1 VTRFLASARRTFQ
14 SLYSS
19 RSFRLYFVGQLIST
33 CGTWLNATATA
44 WLVLQLTHS
53 GVALGVNT
61 GLLFLPILLVGAY
74 GGVLADRFDKRK
86 ILMWTQGIQA
96 VVSLTLFALVATDV
110 VVLWMVYATSLAS
123 GLIVALDNP
132 TRQSFYVEMV
142 GEDDLTNAVSLNSA
156 VFMGSRVL
164 GPALAGLLIHT
175 VGLASPFIVDGLSY
189 LAVIVA
195 LGLMRPEDLHPQE
208 RTTRERGH
216 LMAGFRY
223 VWATPEL
230 RRPLLVLA
238 VVCTFSFNWA
248 VLVPL
253 LAVQTFGGDAGTLGL
268 LSAMTGIGSFVGAIF
283 MANRA
288 ATPTMYRLALF
299 TTASGIALILPALAP
314 SLGWAYPLV
323 VPMGLAIMVLLITA
337 NSMLQLAAKPQA
349 RGRVMA
355 LYSIVLLGS
364 TPIGSPITGWIG
376 QHVGARWAFV
386 SNGAV
391 ALVTGIALLVARH
404 RAAEPQRQGDIEP
417 AVPPAPGESSE
428 PAVA

>member
-1 VTRFLASARRTFQ
+1 MSRFGVSARRTFS
-14 SLYSS
+14 SLHSS
-19 RSFRLYFVGQLIST
+19 RSFRLYFIGQVIST
-33 CGTWLNATATA
+33 TGTWLNATATA

-53 GVALGVNT
+53 GVALGINT

-74 GGVLADRFDKRK
+74 GGVIADRFDKRK
-86 ILMWTQGIQA
+86 ILMWTQGLQA
-96 VVSLTLFALVATDV
+96 VLSLALFSLVALDV
-110 VVLWMVYATSLAS
+110 VVLWMVYGLSLLS
-123 GLIVALDNP
+123 GLVLALDNP

-164 GPALAGLLIHT
+164 GPALAGFLIHY
-175 VGLASPFIVDGLSY
+175 VGLASPFLVDALSY
-189 LAVIVA
+189 VAVIVA

-208 RTTRERGH
+208 RSTRVRGH
-216 LMAGFRY
+216 LMRGFRY
-223 VWATPEL
+223 VWETPEL

-253 LAVQTFGGDAGTLGL
+253 LAVQTFGGGPGTLGS

-283 MANRA
+283 MANRG

-299 TTASGIALILPALAP
+299 TTASGVALILPALAP
-314 SLGWAYPLV
+314 SLPWAYPLV
-323 VPMGLAIMVLLITA
+323 IPMGLFIMVLLITA

-364 TPIGSPITGWIG
+364 TPIGSPITGWVG
-376 QHVGARWAFV
+376 QHLGARWAFGL
-386 SNGAV
+386 NGGV
-391 ALVTGIALLVARH
+391 ALVTGIVLLAARH
-404 RAAEPQRQGDIEP
+404 RGRAATTPDPELDRA
-417 AVPPAPGESSE
+417 AVGESIM
-428 PAVA
+428 A

>member
-1 VTRFLASARRTFQ
+1 MSRFGVSARRTFS
-14 SLYSS
+14 SLHSS
-19 RSFRLYFVGQLIST
+19 RSFRLYFIGQIVST
-33 CGTWLNATATA
+33 TGTWLNATATA
-44 WLVLQLTHS
+44 WLVLKLTDS
-53 GVALGVNT
+53 GVALGINT
-61 GLLFLPILLVGAY
+61 ALLFLPILLVGAY

-86 ILMWTQGIQA
+86 ILMWTQAMQGVISLA
-96 VVSLTLFALVATDV
+96 LFSVVGLDV
-110 VVLWMVYATSLAS
+110 VTLWMVYALSLLG
-123 GLIVALDNP
+123 GLILALDNP

-142 GEDDLTNAVSLNSA
+142 GENDLTNAVSLNSA
-156 VFMGSRVL
+156 VFMFSRVL
-164 GPALAGLLIHT
+164 GPALAGLLIRY
-175 VGLASPFIVDGLSY
+175 VSLGSPFLVDALSY

-195 LGLMRPEDLHPQE
+195 LGLMRPQDLHPQE

-216 LMAGFRY
+216 LMRGFRY
-223 VWATPEL
+223 VSSTPEL

-253 LAVQTFGGDAGTLGL
+253 LAVQTFGGDPGTLGG

-288 ATPTMYRLALF
+288 AIPTMYRLALF

-314 SLGWAYPLV
+314 SLGWAYPLLI
-323 VPMGLAIMVLLITA
+323 PMGLFMMVLLITA

-364 TPIGSPITGWIG
+364 TPIGAPLTGWIG
-376 QHVGARWAFV
+376 QHLGARWAFAL
-386 SNGAV
+386 NGAV
-391 ALVTGIALLVARH
+391 ALVMGIVLLVAR
-404 RAAEPQRQGDIEP
+404 RRGDQAPAAAPAAELTP
-417 AVPPAPGESSE
+417 AIVGES
-428 PAVA
+428 ARV

>member
-1 VTRFLASARRTFQ
+1 MSRFGTSARRTFQ
-14 SLYSS
+14 SLHSS
-19 RSFRLYFVGQLIST
+19 RSFRLYFVGQVVST
-33 CGTWLNATATA
+33 TGTWLNATATS
-44 WLVLQLTHS
+44 WLVLKLTDS

-74 GGVLADRFDKRK
+74 GGVLADRFDKRR
-86 ILMWTQGIQA
+86 ILMWTQGLQA
-96 VVSLTLFALVATDV
+96 LISLALFALVATDV
-110 VVLWMVYATSLAS
+110 VVLWMVYATSLVS

-164 GPALAGLLIHT
+164 GPALAGFLIDAVH
-175 VGLASPFIVDGLSY
+175 VASPFLVDGLSY
-189 LAVIVA
+189 LALIVA
-195 LGLMRPEDLHPQE
+195 LALMRPEDLHPQQ
-208 RTTRERGH
+208 RTTRVSGH

-223 VWATPEL
+223 VWSTPEL

-253 LAVQTFGGDAGTLGL
+253 LAVQTFHGGPGTLGL
-268 LSAMTGIGSFVGAIF
+268 MSAMTGIGSFVGAIF

-299 TTASGIALILPALAP
+299 TTASGVALILPALSP
-314 SLGWAYPLV
+314 SLDWAYVLV
-323 VPMGLAIMVLLITA
+323 IPMGLAIMVLLITA
-337 NSMLQLAAKPQA
+337 NSMLQLSAKPQA

-376 QHVGARWAFV
+376 EHLGARWAFV
-386 SNGAV
+386 MNGGV
-391 ALVTGIALLVARH
+391 ALVTGLALLGAR
-404 RAAEPQRQGDIEP
+404 RRTGTQAREASLEPG
-417 AVPPAPGESSE
+417 VPETPGEGSE

>member
-1 VTRFLASARRTFQ
+1 MTSARRTFQ
-14 SLYSS
+14 SLHSS
-19 RSFRLYFVGQLIST
+19 RSFRLYFFGQVVST
-33 CGTWLNATATA
+33 TGTWLNATATA
-44 WLVLQLTHS
+44 WLVLQLTGS

-86 ILMWTQGIQA
+86 ILIWTQSIQA
-96 VVSLTLFALVATDV
+96 VVSLALFALVATDV
-110 VVLWMVYATSLAS
+110 VVLWMVYATSLVS

-164 GPALAGLLIHT
+164 GPALAGLLIHN
-175 VGLASPFIVDGLSY
+175 VGLASPFVVDGLSY
-189 LAVIVA
+189 LAVIAA
-195 LGLMRPEDLHPQE
+195 LALMRPEDMHPQV

-223 VWATPEL
+223 VWSTPEL

-299 TTASGIALILPALAP
+299 TTASGIALIVPALAP
-314 SLGWAYPLV
+314 SLAWAYPLV
-323 VPMGLAIMVLLITA
+323 IPMGLFIMVLLITA

-364 TPIGSPITGWIG
+364 TPIGSPITGWVG
-376 QHVGARWAFV
+376 QHLGARWAFV
-386 SNGAV
+386 MNGGV
-391 ALVTGIALLVARH
+391 ALVTGVALLVARRRVATAQRH
-404 RAAEPQRQGDIEP
+404 EDLEPGVP
-417 AVPPAPGESSE
+417 ATPGESSE

>member
-1 VTRFLASARRTFQ
+1 MSRFSDSAHRTFR
-14 SLYSS
+14 SLHTS
-19 RSFRLYFVGQLIST
+19 RSFRLYFVGQVIST
-33 CGTWLNATATA
+33 SGTWLNATATA
-44 WLVLQLTHS
+44 WLVLQLTGS

-61 GLLFLPILLVGAY
+61 GLLFLPILLIGAY

-86 ILMWTQGIQA
+86 ILMLTQGLQA
-96 VVSLTLFALVATDV
+96 LISLALFALVATDV
-110 VVLWMVYATSLAS
+110 VVLWMVYATSLVS
-123 GLIVALDNP
+123 GLILALDNP

-164 GPALAGLLIHT
+164 GPALAGFLIHT
-175 VGLASPFIVDGLSY
+175 VGLASPFLVDGLSY
-189 LAVIVA
+189 LAVIAA
-195 LGLMRPEDLHPQE
+195 LALMRPEDLHAQQ

-223 VWATPEL
+223 VWSTPEL

-299 TTASGIALILPALAP
+299 TTASGVALILPALAP
-314 SLGWAYPLV
+314 SLGWAYLFV

-337 NSMLQLAAKPQA
+337 NSMLQLSAKPQA

-364 TPIGSPITGWIG
+364 TPIGSPITGWVG
-376 QHVGARWAFV
+376 QHLGARWAFV
-386 SNGAV
+386 MNGAV
-391 ALVTGIALLVARH
+391 ALVTGVALLTARY
-404 RAAEPQRQGDIEP
+404 RSQAPAEHAGLESASP
-417 AVPPAPGESSE
+417 ASPGESSE